1 MKNNVRLQ
9 GSLKK
14 YYRWPVLITMMF
26 ALMNILIYQ
35 FSVKAGGIVSAFLL
49 IYILLT
55 LLSYYSGRRT
65 IFKDL
70 VNFGIEYAQ
79 MQKELLK
86 ELALPYCLSDED
98 GKIMWMN
105 DEMREL
111 LEKEKGDK
119 YINNIFPEIHL
130 DKIFEEQAEVTLQL
144 EHAAKSFRVEVK
156 RLSMQK
162 VMEKNGMVDL
172 GDEDG
177 YIIAYYFF
185 DETREKQ
192 LIQENIRQK
201 MVAGLIYIDN
211 YDEALESVEDV
222 KRSVL
227 SALIER
233 KINQFVLSMEGVVKK
248 TEKDKYFFAVKQQ
261 YVSQLQSSKFAILD
275 EIKAISIGNEMAV
288 TLSIGLGMNGK
299 SYAQNSE
306 YARIAIDLALGRGG
320 DQAVLKDEEK
330 LYYYGG
336 KTRQVEKNNRV
347 KARVKAHAL
356 RELINEKEDV
366 FVMGH
371 KLADEDAFG
380 AAVGIVKACHIMGK
394 KAHIVINDITNSLRP
409 IVERV
414 QEDEE
419 YGEEIFVR
427 GEDAREMVRPNS
439 VVVVVDVNRP
449 SYTECPELL
458 KISKSIVVIDHHR
471 QTSEV
476 LEGALL
482 SYIEPYASS
491 SCEMVAEILQYIQDG
506 IKLRQVEADA
516 MYAGIL
522 LDTKNFSNKV
532 GVRTFEAAA
541 FLRKHGADIT
551 RIRMLFRNDIKDFK
565 AIAEAVNSAEIYR
578 DIFVISQCP
587 SEGLESPTVVGAQ
600 AANELLNINNIQASF
615 VITDYNDKIYIS
627 ARSIEDI
634 NVQLIMERL
643 GGGGHLNMAGAQLE
657 GVDRQ
662 EARQIIKDT
671 LKQMQEEGD
680 L

>member
-1 MKNNVRLQ
+1 MKNNVKLQ
-9 GSLKK
+9 GSLKR
-14 YYRWPVLITMMF
+14 YYRWPVFITILF
-26 ALMNILIYQ
+26 VLMNIVIFR
-35 FSVKAGGIVSAFLL
+35 FSVKAGGVAAVFLI
-49 IYILLT
+49 IYILIT
-55 LLSYYSGRRT
+55 LVSYYNAKRT
-65 IFKDL
+65 VFKDL

-79 MQKELLK
+79 MQKVLLK
-86 ELALPYCLSDED
+86 EFALPYCLSDEE
-98 GKIMWMN
+98 GRIMWMN
-105 DEMREL
+105 NAMKEL
-111 LEKEKGDK
+111 LEKEKNDK
-119 YINNIFPEIHL
+119 SISAIFPEIQL
-130 DKIFEEQAEVTLQL
+130 TEIFNDSTKAVLHL
-144 EHAAKSFRVEVK
+144 EHYEQSFQVEIK
-156 RLSMQK
+156 KLSMQK
-162 VMEKNGMVDL
+162 AMEGNDMVDL
-172 GDEDG
+172 GEEDG

-185 DETREKQ
+185 DETQVKQ
-192 LIQENIRQK
+192 LVQENIRQK

-211 YDEALESVEDV
+211 YDEALESVENV

-233 KINQFVLSMEGVVKK
+233 KIHQFVLGMEGVVKK
-248 TEKDKYFFAVKQQ
+248 TEKDKYFFAIKQQ
-261 YVSQLQSSKFAILD
+261 YVSHLQSSKFAILD
-275 EIKAISIGNEMAV
+275 DIKAISIGNEMAV

-299 SYAQNSE
+299 SYVQNSE

-320 DQAVLKDEEK
+320 DQAVLKDGEK

-380 AAVGIVKACHIMGK
+380 AAVGIVKACHVMGK
-394 KAHIVINDITNSLRP
+394 QAHIVIDDITNSLRP

-414 QEDEE
+414 QEDQE
-419 YGEEIFVR
+419 YREIFVR
-427 GEDAREMVRPNS
+427 SEDAIEMVRHNS
-439 VVVVVDVNRP
+439 LVVVVDVNRP

-458 KISKSIVVIDHHR
+458 KISKGIVVIDHHR

-506 IKLRQVEADA
+506 IRLRQVEADA

-541 FLRKHGADIT
+541 FLRKNGADVSK
-551 RIRMLFRNDIKDFK
+551 IRMLFRNNLVDFK
-565 AIAEAVNSAEIYR
+565 AIAEAVRNAELFR
-578 DIFVISQCP
+578 DVFVITQCP
-587 SEGLESPTVVGAQ
+587 SGGLESPTIVGAQ
-600 AANELLNINNIQASF
+600 AANELLNINGIKASF
-615 VITDYNDKIYIS
+615 VITDFNDKIYIS
-627 ARSIEDI
+627 ARSIDDI

-643 GGGGHLNMAGAQLE
+643 GGGGHMNMAGAQLE
-657 GVDRQ
+657 GVSRF
-662 EARQIIKDT
+662 EARQIMKDT
-671 LKQMQEEGD
+671 LRRMQEEGD